1 MELQQLFNRELG
13 SVKHTVKK
21 GGIIIVMN
29 DILIYSDSLILG
41 MISDSRERL
50 PFKKRWSGSSEA
62 ALKENGFNLRV
73 IENFLN
79 GRITVWKSYLK
90 LVVMVRKIWLKQYR
104 LILHLN

>member
-1 MELQQLFNRELG
+1 
-13 SVKHTVKK
+13 
-21 GGIIIVMN
+21 MN

-41 MISDSRERL
+41 MIPDSRERL